1 MARLSS
7 LETIKTYLGENLD
20 EYREVII
27 QQLDAIFEDA
37 RKKGE
42 KEKEEKAKARRAKA
56 PKSQGC

>member
-1 MARLSS
+1 MSS
-7 LETIKTYLGENLD
+7 LETIETYLGENLD

-42 KEKEEKAKARRAKA
+42 KEKEEKAKAKKSKSAK
-56 PKSQGC
+56 KSGADDT